1 VKRPPFDP
9 SRAQGD
15 RFDAG
20 LFDPTPAGARGDA
33 GRSEEVREAP
43 EVREPRAAGE
53 PREPREPR
61 EQRELGV
68 SAMSDLISR
77 TLEDGMR
84 GTFRVRGE
92 IANLSK
98 QRHWYFSIK
107 DDKSVLRCV
116 MWQSDAQRV
125 GFVPKEG
132 DSIVVTGKIGHYA
145 PQGSTQFY
153 VNKLEPQGVGLLEQR
168 FQALVAE
175 LRALG
180 YFEESRKKR
189 LPAHPRRVA
198 VITSASG
205 AAVQDVIKTAR
216 EMRASVEFLV
226 IDVRV
231 QGDGAAGE
239 VARALR
245 AVARAHAALGID
257 AVIVT
262 RGGGSREDLWAFNER
277 EVADAAFAMPIP
289 LVAAIGHE
297 VDTSVVELV
306 ADRRASTPTQAA
318 MLLLPDN
325 AALIERCDR
334 LTRDLRNAMRW
345 SLQSRRDHVRE
356 LESSPALASPALR
369 LARARHELDR
379 LSQRLASAAS
389 AYVRD
394 GQRRVDMAAARLHAR
409 SPAVRLGQARA
420 SLEAIGPRL
429 SRAFATSIALRRTA
443 LGALESR
450 LRASGP
456 EETLARGYAIVTDA
470 DGGLVR
476 SSGSGTLPDG
486 AQVAVRFIDGT
497 VSMRVERGQRGG

>member
-20 LFDPTPAGARGDA
+20 LFDPTPAGPRGSA
-33 GRSEEVREAP
+33 GGSQEPRGAP
-43 EVREPRAAGE
+43 EAGE
-53 PREPREPR
+53 PREQREQR

-68 SAMSDLISR
+68 SAISDLISR

-132 DSIVVTGKIGHYA
+132 DAIVVTGKIGHYA

-153 VNKLEPQGVGLLEQR
+153 ATKLEPQGVGLLEQR

-180 YFEESRKKR
+180 YFEESRKKP

-198 VITSASG
+198 VVTSASG

-216 EMRASVEFLV
+216 EMRAAVEFLV

-245 AVARAHAALGID
+245 AVGRAHVDLGID

-277 EVADAAFAMPIP
+277 EVADAAFALPIP

-297 VDTSVVELV
+297 VDTSVIELV

-325 AALIERCDR
+325 AALLERCDR

-369 LARARHELDR
+369 LARTRHELER
-379 LSQRLASAAS
+379 LSQRLASAVTAR
-389 AYVRD
+389 VRG
-394 GQRRVDMAAARLHAR
+394 GQRRVDMAAARLQAR

-420 SLEAIGPRL
+420 SLETIRPRL
-429 SRAFATSIALRRTA
+429 RRAFATSIALRRSA
-443 LGALESR
+443 LAALESR

-470 DGGLVR
+470 KGGLVR
-476 SSGSGTLPDG
+476 SSLPGALPDG
-486 AQVAVRFIDGT
+486 ARVAVRFIDGT
-497 VSMRVERGQRGG
+497 APMRVERGQSGG